1 MLKLYQSLVRP
12 KLEYCVLAKVSLP
25 NGGKQFYFA
34 CDRFDTIPALDEE
47 RDLGVIVSC
56 TKAIKNTYRFPLQVS
71 HGY

>member
-47 RDLGVIVSC
+47 RDLGLKQG
-56 TKAIKNTYRFPLQVS
+56 TD
-71 HGY
+71 